1 MKRLFAKQ
9 TKMASRCILSKRFT
23 SLVQLRPVSNSR
35 WVSTAD
41 GEQAEKTENNEKLY
55 DHHIPT
61 SMLQKLILAGGSAL
75 VGLADPWRADM
86 VAVSGEV
93 TASPAALRALR
104 DKMLA
109 CDEGRV
115 VLETRPRITSSI
127 LTNLAALPP
136 NTLGFRYQAFL
147 TKHDITPDSRAE
159 VSFVDCPDLAYVM
172 TRYRETHD
180 LTHCILGMPTTMVGE
195 VAVKW
200 VEALQLGLPM
210 CVGGAVLGP
219 LRFGAK
225 QREQYEKVMPWA
237 VEIGNKAS
245 FLLAVHWENR
255 WEQDF
260 EQLQRELGI
269 TPAPRFL

>member
-1 MKRLFAKQ
+1 M
-9 TKMASRCILSKRFT
+9 
-23 SLVQLRPVSNSR
+23 
-35 WVSTAD
+35 
-41 GEQAEKTENNEKLY
+41 GY

-86 VAVSGEV
+86 VAASGEV

-127 LTNLAALPP
+127 LTDLAALPP
-136 NTLGFRYQAFL
+136 N
-147 TKHDITPDSRAE
+147 
-159 VSFVDCPDLAYVM
+159 
-172 TRYRETHD
+172 
-180 LTHCILGMPTTMVGE
+180 MVGE

-219 LRFGAK
+219 L
-225 QREQYEKVMPWA
+225 
-237 VEIGNKAS
+237 
-245 FLLAVHWENR
+245 
-255 WEQDF
+255 
-260 EQLQRELGI
+260 
-269 TPAPRFL
+269 

>member
-1 MKRLFAKQ
+1 
-9 TKMASRCILSKRFT
+9 MAGRSILSKSFT
-23 SLVQLRPVSNSR
+23 SLVQLRPVSKSR

-127 LTNLAALPP
+127 LTDLAALPP
-136 NTLGFRYQAFL
+136 NTLGFRY
-147 TKHDITPDSRAE
+147 
-159 VSFVDCPDLAYVM
+159 
-172 TRYRETHD
+172 
-180 LTHCILGMPTTMVGE
+180 
-195 VAVKW
+195 
-200 VEALQLGLPM
+200 
-210 CVGGAVLGP
+210 
-219 LRFGAK
+219 
-225 QREQYEKVMPWA
+225 
-237 VEIGNKAS
+237 
-245 FLLAVHWENR
+245 
-255 WEQDF
+255 
-260 EQLQRELGI
+260 
-269 TPAPRFL
+269 